1 MTTLPQ
7 QSLAAVTT
15 GPNVMEIRRL
25 EIPDIGDDEAIV
37 RIEATGICGTD
48 YEWFRGDLDI
58 PYPIILGHEPLGRI
72 AAIGSQASE
81 RWGVGIGDRVAV
93 RSGYRCGRCAACEAG
108 GTEPCPTAGG
118 FGQTGLDKSPCLW
131 GSYDGLSPD
140 DLTWKKA
147 TMRGVLGVEYSAFR
161 RAVDT
166 IHSRKYPMDY
176 KVMST
181 CATDY
186 PPGPFEPLMGIQSC
200 VTRTDSEGREWG
212 MNQRISVEDALR
224 VYTLNGADAGFE
236 EGLKGSI
243 EVGKL
248 ADLVVLGADPTAIDP
263 FGIRDIPVE
272 RTIVCGRT
280 VYEG

>member
-15 GPNVMEIRRL
+15 APNVMEIRRL

-108 GTEPCPTAGG
+108 GTEPCPTAAG
-118 FGQTGLDKSPCLW
+118 FSQTGLDKSPGLW
-131 GSYDGLSPD
+131 GV
-140 DLTWKKA
+140 
-147 TMRGVLGVEYSAFR
+147 MMAFR
-161 RAVDT
+161 PTTSSGRRSRCVGCWELNIPHFAAPWTRSTRANT
-166 IHSRKYPMDY
+166 RWNACIHTAFPIEQAEHAL
-176 KVMST
+176 
-181 CATDY
+181 ATLSGEAGV
-186 PPGPFEPLMGIQSC
+186 PSIHVAIVPGS
-200 VTRTDSEGREWG
+200 
-212 MNQRISVEDALR
+212 
-224 VYTLNGADAGFE
+224 
-236 EGLKGSI
+236 
-243 EVGKL
+243 
-248 ADLVVLGADPTAIDP
+248 
-263 FGIRDIPVE
+263 
-272 RTIVCGRT
+272 
-280 VYEG
+280 